1 MTKDIDGNNLSGK
14 SGIRVERT
22 LDGTPITDSEGKTI
36 AELEEERA
44 KLRGIE
50 ERSRIRLHSDRYLW
64 GIYLMLL
71 VFSVVELYSASSSEV
86 KAANVYH
93 PLMSHAMFLVVGL
106 GVVMITQN
114 IHYKN

>member
-50 ERSRIRLHSDRYLW
+50 ERSRIRLHSDRYKSW
-64 GIYLMLL
+64 KPTRQAAP
-71 VFSVVELYSASSSEV
+71 SAGSCSKSTRASLPSTPSGRSCATCSATRQARV
-86 KAANVYH
+86 SAA
-93 PLMSHAMFLVVGL
+93 
-106 GVVMITQN
+106 
-114 IHYKN
+114 